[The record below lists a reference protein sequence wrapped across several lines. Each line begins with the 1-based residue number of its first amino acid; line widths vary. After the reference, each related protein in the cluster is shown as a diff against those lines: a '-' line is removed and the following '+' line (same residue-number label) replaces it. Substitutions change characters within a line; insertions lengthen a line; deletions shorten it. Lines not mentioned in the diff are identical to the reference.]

1 MNILLIIGLIIFA
14 GIITWIYTLFLM
26 SSIQKNTEKQIKQEP
41 KVENALEKCY
51 QLFDEGLHS
60 ELQRFAQRELSK
72 NYGDVELRRIL
83 AQSFMASG
91 NTDMAIMHYEAILAI
106 SPSDTSSQEILAQ
119 YYLEHG
125 PKNRAIELYE
135 QMLFYDSGNIKAVEA
150 LAKLYEEIQNYPKA
164 IEMTKMLVDGEIDEE
179 KILELRYSLADLYI
193 KTNDLEKAFDEYNY
207 IHKAQPDNLEITMI
221 LADLAFKNKFWKDCL
236 KYYQEIISTV
246 GEDYEILQKIAQI
259 YTITEQWPEAIETYK
274 KIIELEGKDSANYLY
289 HQNELCNCMLK
300 NYQYEEVI
308 NILKDLIF
316 NYPQETSFLFTLA
329 QAYSAVGEFQS
340 GIDLYNKLL
349 DVLPSEQSK
358 IINRYIS
365 NLIAAWAQKLFD
377 NGDYNHAFDKF
388 FEALKFDEE
397 NDEVYYQ
404 LGKCNY
410 YIKSF
415 QDAISYFKHAVALKP
430 QNTQYYFAL
439 GCAYDEMGANKNARV
454 AFYDAINI
462 DPTNIKARIAYAI
475 TLTKE
480 LEYAKAIEQFNEILK
495 FIPTNSDT
503 LYNLAL
509 CYELVGDYERA
520 IRFYKRAIDNDP
532 DHKEAKHN
540 LKLLT
545 GEDYEGAIIKPEEE
559 PEEENIQKEAPK
571 EEISKDEENQTQD
584 VEIDLK
590 DFEQYL

>member
-1 MNILLIIGLIIFA
+1 
-14 GIITWIYTLFLM
+14 
-26 SSIQKNTEKQIKQEP
+26 
-41 KVENALEKCY
+41 
-51 QLFDEGLHS
+51 
-60 ELQRFAQRELSK
+60 
-72 NYGDVELRRIL
+72 
-83 AQSFMASG
+83 
-91 NTDMAIMHYEAILAI
+91 
-106 SPSDTSSQEILAQ
+106 
-119 YYLEHG
+119 
-125 PKNRAIELYE
+125 
-135 QMLFYDSGNIKAVEA
+135 
-150 LAKLYEEIQNYPKA
+150 
-164 IEMTKMLVDGEIDEE
+164 
-179 KILELRYSLADLYI
+179 
-193 KTNDLEKAFDEYNY
+193 
-207 IHKAQPDNLEITMI
+207 
-221 LADLAFKNKFWKDCL
+221 
-236 KYYQEIISTV
+236 
-246 GEDYEILQKIAQI
+246 
-259 YTITEQWPEAIETYK
+259 
-274 KIIELEGKDSANYLY
+274 
-289 HQNELCNCMLK
+289 MLK

-329 QAYSAVGEFQS
+329 QAYSAIGEFQS

-377 NGDYNHAFDKF
+377 NGDYNHSFDKF

-439 GCAYDEMGANKNARV
+439 GCAYDEMGANKNARI

-480 LEYAKAIEQFNEILK
+480 LEYAKAIEQFSEILK

-520 IRFYKRAIDNDP
+520 IRFYKRAIDNEP

-540 LKLLT
+540 LRLLT

-559 PEEENIQKEAPK
+559 PEEKNIQEKAPK
-571 EEISKDEENQTQD
+571 EEISKNEENQTQD

-590 DFEQYL
+590 DFEQYM